1 MTTATA
7 RPPAALPTGPPAHSP
22 LPPSPL
28 PSPLAVPTLGAR
40 PVRKFTVDEY
50 HRLIADGFFIRDDHY
65 ELLDGYIVQKM
76 SRDPIHDACV
86 ALARRILDGHLP
98 PGWHLRVQSAVTTAD
113 SEPEPDLALV
123 CGTETDYM
131 ARHPA
136 PADTALI
143 VEIANT
149 SAGDDRATKGPLY
162 ARAGFVAYWI
172 LNIRDLRVEAYSDPS
187 GPDSAPAYR
196 RREDYVI
203 GHSVPLSVGG
213 AAVAPVPVADLL
225 PPQPARP

>member
-1 MTTATA
+1 MTTLAA
-7 RPPAALPTGPPAHSP
+7 KPPAMPPTGPPGQPVRPAAAP
-22 LPPSPL
+22 
-28 PSPLAVPTLGAR
+28 VPTQPPPMLGAR

-50 HRLIADGFFIRDDHY
+50 HRLIADGFFNRDDHY

-98 PGWHLRVQSAVTTAD
+98 SGWHIRVQSAVTTAD
-113 SEPEPDLALV
+113 SEPEPDLAV
-123 CGTETDYM
+123 VRGIEIDYVT
-131 ARHPA
+131 RHPGPPDA
-136 PADTALI
+136 ALI

-162 ARAGFVAYWI
+162 ARAGFAAYWI
-172 LNIRDLRVEAYSDPS
+172 LNIRDRRIEAYSDPS
-187 GPDSAPAYR
+187 GPDPAPAYR

-203 GHSVPLSVGG
+203 GKSVPLNVGDASVT
-213 AAVAPVPVADLL
+213 AVPVTDLL
-225 PPQPARP
+225 PPQPAQP

>member
-28 PSPLAVPTLGAR
+28 PSPLAVPTPGAR

-123 CGTETDYM
+123 RGTETDYM
-131 ARHPA
+131 
-136 PADTALI
+136 
-143 VEIANT
+143 
-149 SAGDDRATKGPLY
+149 
-162 ARAGFVAYWI
+162 
-172 LNIRDLRVEAYSDPS
+172 
-187 GPDSAPAYR
+187 
-196 RREDYVI
+196 
-203 GHSVPLSVGG
+203 
-213 AAVAPVPVADLL
+213 
-225 PPQPARP
+225 